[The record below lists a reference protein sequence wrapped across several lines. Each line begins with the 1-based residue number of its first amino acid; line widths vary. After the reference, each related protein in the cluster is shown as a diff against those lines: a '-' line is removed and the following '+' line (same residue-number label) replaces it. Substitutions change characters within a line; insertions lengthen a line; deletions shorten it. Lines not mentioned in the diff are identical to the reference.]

1 MENNVKIATTEVV
14 QKGVSILFAV
24 MLAFIAYFL
33 QKIDKNIENI
43 AEKTTKL
50 EQRYAV
56 FEANQQSDKTIIE
69 NRFKVLEAQI
79 AKLEENMTGQNRK
92 R

>member
-1 MENNVKIATTEVV
+1 MENNVKIATTEIV
-14 QKGVSILFAV
+14 QKSVSILFVV

-69 NRFKVLEAQI
+69 NRFKVLETQI